1 MGTES
6 LTSPDDLEQ
15 GRSGGDPGMKGEA
28 DEGSRMPGTRR
39 RAAIRALAV
48 SAAVVVVGV
57 TLAALDRGGHTRI
70 VAGLQSPALPIVP
83 VDDVTLPAGTP
94 PAILALAPDTGVVAL
109 LNPATGV
116 PLRVLAT
123 HPPGG
128 GLGLQGAAL
137 TPDDR
142 NAYYS
147 LMGGCGEGSVYR
159 VPTGRRS
166 APHRIGSGISP
177 AVSPDGHWLAFAAP
191 GRQRP
196 DGSPGC
202 HNVVVIHDLRSGRE
216 VRRIRFPDDEEHRTG
231 FFADAVFSRLSWA
244 PDSRRLAITHS
255 YEGDSVSVLDTVAA
269 RDLSETTEVVV
280 PEGGGESR
288 HPTWQ
293 AATGRLA
300 VVNSAFSC
308 CFDDNYVG
316 PTRTL
321 LMDVENRTGLDLLP
335 EGMVPAWL
343 DFDLTGEHLLYV
355 DGGSLYRRSRG
366 GEPAL
371 VAPGFTIADW

>member
-1 MGTES
+1 
-6 LTSPDDLEQ
+6 
-15 GRSGGDPGMKGEA
+15 MKGEA
-28 DEGSRMPGTRR
+28 DEGPRLPGGRR
-39 RAAIRALAV
+39 RAAVRALAV
-48 SAAVVVVGV
+48 SAVVIVAGV

-70 VAGLQSPALPIVP
+70 VTSPQAPGVPAVP
-83 VDDVTLPAGTP
+83 VDDVTLPVGTP
-94 PAILALAPDTGVVAL
+94 PAILALSPDTGVVAL

-116 PLRVLAT
+116 PVRVLAT
-123 HPPGG
+123 HPPAK
-128 GLGLQGAAL
+128 GLVLQGAAL
-137 TPDDR
+137 TPDR
-142 NAYYS
+142 RQAYYA
-147 LMGGCGEGSVYR
+147 LAGECGEGSIYR
-159 VPTGRRS
+159 VPTDRRS
-166 APHRIGSGISP
+166 TPRRIGSGISP
-177 AVSPDGHWLAFAAP
+177 AVSPDGRWLAFAAP

-196 DGSPGC
+196 DGTVGC
-202 HNVVVIHDLRSGRE
+202 HNVVVIHDLRSGEER
-216 VRRIRFPDDEEHRTG
+216 RRIRFPDDEEHRTG
-231 FFADAVFSRLSWA
+231 FFADAAFTRLSWA

-280 PEGGGESR
+280 PGGGGDSR

-308 CFDDNYVG
+308 CYDDDYTG

-321 LMDVENRTGLDLLP
+321 VMDVENRTAVDLLP
-335 EGMVPAWL
+335 EGIAPAWL
-343 DFDLTGEHLLYV
+343 DFDATGEHLLYV